1 MNTIVSTFVTQWHN
15 SIPSSKRIWVQIK
28 YKTFFFFLDKI
39 KYKTLVLTTLTML
52 LLAPIFAW
60 SNSHVTRDLLSCWE
74 ELTLLCHKS
83 QPETRRES
91 NIIHPSNVTYSFLL
105 SPYFYLLNTE
115 VTQSNN
121 NNQKKK
127 KSNKNISL
135 SLSLSLSVKVS
146 YILKQVTHY
155 SWLSQSHIDFTYIQ
169 TSTIIILKD

>member
-1 MNTIVSTFVTQWHN
+1 M
-15 SIPSSKRIWVQIK
+15 
-28 YKTFFFFLDKI
+28 
-39 KYKTLVLTTLTML
+39 
-52 LLAPIFAW
+52 
-60 SNSHVTRDLLSCWE
+60 
-74 ELTLLCHKS
+74 S

-105 SPYFYLLNTE
+105 KSLFLLAKYGSDSE
-115 VTQSNN
+115 QQQQ
-121 NNQKKK
+121 QKKK
-127 KSNKNISL
+127 KATKISLSL